1 MFECK
6 KRKLPD
12 AVLRLPVENGHR
24 DEVLDSFILSALA
37 LSAAGGRHTFI
48 VHLAVFEADCDKLRH
63 AGYMRRKHWQQH
75 SSFGWTKNRWE
86 PSLDFLSSLAV
97 LSAAFQQSASWNQW
111 AFWSSCNGAFH
122 MFHQVLGWS
131 SCLRSPP
138 DRHTS
143 TPGRIVSSESLCHFV
158 VLDTLTRMY

>member
-1 MFECK
+1 MSCFSSLNMFECK

-63 AGYMRRKHWQQH
+63 AGYMRRKH

-86 PSLDFLSSLAV
+86 PSLDFLSGLAV
-97 LSAAFQQSASWNQW
+97 LSIQRHFSSLLHGTNGHSEVAATVRFTCFTKFSVGQVACALHLTGTQVRLA
-111 AFWSSCNGAFH
+111 GLFH
-122 MFHQVLGWS
+122 
-131 SCLRSPP
+131 RN
-138 DRHTS
+138 
-143 TPGRIVSSESLCHFV
+143 HFV
-158 VLDTLTRMY
+158 TL